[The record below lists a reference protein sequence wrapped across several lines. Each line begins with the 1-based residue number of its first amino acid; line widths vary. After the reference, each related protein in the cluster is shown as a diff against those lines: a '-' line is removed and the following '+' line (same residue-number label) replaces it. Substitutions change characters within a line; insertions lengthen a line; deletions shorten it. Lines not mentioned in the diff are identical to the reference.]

1 MKKFLKIALLVILAI
16 TVIWTFWFL
25 WNKSRPV
32 VKKYEIQSVSI
43 GNIDKKTVATGKVDP
58 RNEILIKPQ
67 MSGIIAAV
75 YKEAGDHVNAGDVI
89 AKIKVIPDMVS
100 LNSAESRVSRAQISF
115 DQSKKNYD
123 RDAKL
128 YADKV
133 ISKEEFEKTQ
143 LQFYNDKEELK
154 SAKDNLSLTRDGIS
168 NNSAAISNTL
178 VRSTINGT
186 ILDVPVKVGNSVIQS
201 NNFNDGTTIATVAN
215 MSDMLFVGKLDET
228 EVGRIKVGM
237 PMDITIGALQ
247 DQKLIAKLEYVSPK
261 GKEENGAIMFEMKAA
276 VKVPKDVFIRA
287 GYSANAEIVFSKSDN
302 VVTIPESCI
311 EFGGDTAFVYVLKTK
326 EPQTFVKKRIAIG
339 LSDGV
344 KIEVKKGLSTKDK
357 IRGAEI
363 LEKKPEAKKDDK
375 K

>member
-123 RDAKL
+123 RDA
-128 YADKV
+128 
-133 ISKEEFEKTQ
+133 
-143 LQFYNDKEELK
+143 
-154 SAKDNLSLTRDGIS
+154 
-168 NNSAAISNTL
+168 
-178 VRSTINGT
+178 
-186 ILDVPVKVGNSVIQS
+186 
-201 NNFNDGTTIATVAN
+201 
-215 MSDMLFVGKLDET
+215 
-228 EVGRIKVGM
+228 
-237 PMDITIGALQ
+237 
-247 DQKLIAKLEYVSPK
+247 
-261 GKEENGAIMFEMKAA
+261 
-276 VKVPKDVFIRA
+276 
-287 GYSANAEIVFSKSDN
+287 
-302 VVTIPESCI
+302 
-311 EFGGDTAFVYVLKTK
+311 
-326 EPQTFVKKRIAIG
+326 
-339 LSDGV
+339 
-344 KIEVKKGLSTKDK
+344 
-357 IRGAEI
+357 
-363 LEKKPEAKKDDK
+363 
-375 K
+375 